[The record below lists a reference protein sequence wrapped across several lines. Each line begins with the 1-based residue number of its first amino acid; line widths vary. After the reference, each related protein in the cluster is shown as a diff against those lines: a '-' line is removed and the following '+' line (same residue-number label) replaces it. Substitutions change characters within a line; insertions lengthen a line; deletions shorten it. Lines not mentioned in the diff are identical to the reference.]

1 MSPEDR
7 FVQNEMMIY
16 GVLNKYYPSFR
27 FDEDLRQIAALGLW
41 VACKTFD
48 ESKNFKF
55 STYAYRVILNQLR
68 MYFRKVS
75 KEPPI
80 LYLEDVKQTVD
91 ESLDVDDMLVMV
103 DVSSDETKIVDAL
116 SDLTELESRI
126 LKAYMKDK
134 SQRRIS
140 KSLGIS
146 LKVVISTLKH
156 IRNKLGG

>member
-75 KEPPI
+75 KEPQI

-91 ESLDVDDMLVMV
+91 ESLDIDDMLVMV

-140 KSLGIS
+140 KSLRIS
-146 LKVVISTLKH
+146 LKVITSTLKS

>member
-27 FDEDLRQIAALGLW
+27 FDEDLRQIATLGLW

-75 KEPPI
+75 KEPQI
-80 LYLEDVKQTVD
+80 LYLEDVKQAAG
-91 ESLDVDDMLVMV
+91 ESLDIDDMLVMV
-103 DVSSDETKIVDAL
+103 DVSSDETKIIDAL
-116 SDLTELESRI
+116 SDLTELESTI

-146 LKVVISTLKH
+146 LKVITSTLKN
-156 IRNKLGG
+156 IRSKLGG